1 MRSVKKAIKSIAI
14 MLAII
19 LVCGGLLA
27 VLSDLLYVDDSE
39 RIQRA
44 IDKIYTEE
52 EVSLELDLKD
62 AVASYTDN
70 SDIGVVKAAY
80 LLNNGDYLVLVTGKK
95 GYSNGSVTVY
105 TAVSNINGVA
115 TIKNTVQD
123 SYTGQTLMSKLTS
136 LYEKFTGKNS
146 TQTNSEVTEI
156 VSGAT
161 YSSQA
166 TSNAVIVALDFVQTQ
181 IGG

>member
-1 MRSVKKAIKSIAI
+1 MKKAIKNIVV

-27 VLSDLLYVDDSE
+27 VLSDLLYVDDNE

-44 IDKIYTEE
+44 IDKIYTED
-52 EVSLELDLKD
+52 EVSLQLDLKD
-62 AVASYTDN
+62 AVAGYTVN
-70 SDIGVVKAAY
+70 SETGVIKSAY
-80 LLNNGDYLVLVTGKK
+80 LLNNGDYLVLSTGKK
-95 GYSNGSVTVY
+95 GYSNGTVTVY
-105 TAVSNINGVA
+105 VAISNVNGVA
-115 TIKNTVQD
+115 TVKNTVQD

-136 LYEKFTGKNS
+136 LYERFTNK
-146 TQTNSEVTEI
+146 TTNDEITEI

-161 YSSQA
+161 YSSKA
-166 TSNAVIVALDFVQTQ
+166 ASNAVHVALEFAQTQ